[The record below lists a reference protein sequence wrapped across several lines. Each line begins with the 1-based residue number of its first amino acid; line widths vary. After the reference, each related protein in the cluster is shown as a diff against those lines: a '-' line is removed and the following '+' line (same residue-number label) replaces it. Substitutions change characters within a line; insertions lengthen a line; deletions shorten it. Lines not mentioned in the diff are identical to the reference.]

1 MSRWRVL
8 LFGLVAAYLAFA
20 GVARA
25 NLVNFSCPSD
35 CSGNLYAVWLVSHVA
50 NTYVLEYDIE
60 VLSTYTGNLASDVVN
75 AVEIKSFVSSYN
87 NEQLVMAPAGVVN
100 WNLVHNELNAN
111 GCAGG
116 ANGNR
121 LCAEA
126 KSPYAGAPLSGT
138 VPKVLSWQFQFD
150 STQNLNSTA
159 HVKYLYNNSDGKKA
173 KNTGLGSFDLDI
185 QVPPQVP
192 EPAGLVLFGTGLLG
206 LAALVRKNSLNS

>member
-1 MSRWRVL
+1 MGMSRWRVL

-25 NLVNFSCPSD
+25 DLVNFSCPTD
-35 CSGNLYAVWLVSHVA
+35 CSGNLYAVGLVSHVG

-75 AVEIKSFVSSYN
+75 AVEIKDFVTSFSN
-87 NEQLVMAPAGVVN
+87 AQLVAAPGGVAN
-100 WNLVHNELNAN
+100 WDLVTNELNAN

-116 ANGNR
+116 TGTNR

-126 KSPYAGAPLSGT
+126 KSPYAGAPLPSTLPGI
-138 VPKVLSWQFQFD
+138 LAWRIQFD
-150 STQNLNSTA
+150 SADSLNSDV
-159 HVKYLYNNSDGKKA
+159 HIKYLYNDSGGDKA
-173 KNTGLGSFDLDI
+173 KNTGLGSFDI
-185 QVPPQVP
+185 PTQTPVP
-192 EPAGLVLFGTGLLG
+192 EPAGLLLFGAGLLG